1 MTSKKVEGVKK
12 SEHVRVFVRARPLQ
26 PGEPRGP
33 ISLTDREVHAK
44 TKNSRGQSSY
54 AFKRVFGVETEQEDV
69 FAHACRP
76 LVADMLKGFS
86 CTVFAY
92 GQTNSGKTHSMMGDL
107 RSEVGQGLIPRSC
120 KYIFNEL
127 LKSKQHFTV
136 RLSCVELYKEEFY
149 DMLTQDDPSQPK
161 RKLKLFQDGSGGTV
175 MKGVEEV
182 VVSSPTDVLSQL
194 EGAIGRRA
202 TAATGMNNRS
212 SRSHFIATIT
222 VTVKESTLSGEDLF
236 KIGKLHLVDLAGS
249 ESAKR
254 ADTSG
259 TDRQSEAAAINKS
272 LLTLGR
278 VISSLSSPDRSHTPY
293 RESALTRLLQDALGG
308 KSKTSIITT
317 ISLARQNMDETL
329 STLEYASSA
338 RRIENDPEM
347 NLVLSGNQLVSDY
360 ESQLVR
366 LRTELIDQRNGT
378 GVFISEER
386 YAMLQARLQELEED
400 QVLKQGEI
408 AEARARLAT
417 VGGEM
422 HALRMW
428 KNHKNLVIAHHQ
440 DEEAALRAGL
450 ADLRGRDGR
459 LHGAIAARDGAEAR
473 NLEAVRGCVE
483 AQTAGLCDAED
494 TLRSVAASVARVKE
508 QALLTVQRVVGE
520 AHAEA
525 EKATLAVQAAEEA
538 TTMCLYVYSLFPPP
552 PHPPCFQGCLSE
564 LFFFRAVIP
573 SPPSPPTTRTHSDGL
588 QSEMAASQAAEAA
601 MLKTVSE
608 KATADLEAACEKVTL
623 FPFRFHVFIL
633 FLFFLLLSSR
643 LCIVSLLP
651 PNTQSTA
658 AADVSTEATA
668 AAVAQH
674 REQIVTV
681 LSDALSA
688 HAADAASDSAAGAGA
703 VHSLVSRILAQ
714 LQTEV
719 VGAVRG
725 QHAVV
730 HAATLDKEESV
741 EEAVCAVR
749 TAARAAA
756 DGVAALGAETD
767 AAVASRTT
775 ALQGTL
781 EASVEESVAALRGQ
795 TAREADS
802 YRSLLMCFSER
813 EKAACAQAAERR
825 AELAAGARRAQREAA
840 EEAAREAAR
849 VAAALEASLEAA
861 AAEGASVEAALRAQL
876 QGINAERTEAQ
887 ARYADALAAHHAA
900 HAGQLGGSVAA
911 ARAAQD
917 DVVGG
922 VAASTRAAAARAE
935 EAAAA
940 ADEEARRVVAGSAA
954 FREQLRDA
962 AAAHEAALGSDIGG
976 YSTLALAS
984 VRDAL
989 AQQGEAAAARVEALT
1004 TAVDDACGSALGT
1017 LHAASAAAGAAL
1029 AQAAKDAT
1037 SAVGG
1042 AAADVARF
1050 VAGPWA
1056 AHAASFAARVSAAA
1070 GGGADAARGASAEA
1084 RACVGRAEEAVARH
1098 GRDMASGLAEGAADA
1113 TAGVD
1118 AAQCVAGRLRETVA
1132 VLGDAVAP
1140 HRRGATPSPAREEE
1154 QSAAGGRGFDFPAHM
1169 LAAAEATPV
1178 PGGARVRW
1186 SVEPSG
1192 AGPCAA
1198 PVLAPVAAAESGV
1211 EEAAVAMEDEEA
1223 PVPAAGGERE
1233 TVVMVEEDDEGM
1245 AVDATTPRRVLS
1257 PQAKVY
1263 GGTPAKTPLGAR
1275 HVNTL

>member
-1 MTSKKVEGVKK
+1 MTSKRVEGVKK

-400 QVLKQGEI
+400 QVLKQSEI

-417 VGGEM
+417 VGEEM
-422 HALRMW
+422 HALRMR

-440 DEEAALRAGL
+440 DAEAALRAGL
-450 ADLRGRDGR
+450 ADLRCRDGR

-508 QALLTVQRVVGE
+508 QALQTVQRVVGE

-525 EKATLAVQAAEEA
+525 EKATRAVQAAEEA
-538 TTMCLYVYSLFPPP
+538 TTTCLN
-552 PHPPCFQGCLSE
+552 
-564 LFFFRAVIP
+564 
-573 SPPSPPTTRTHSDGL
+573 GL

-608 KATADLEAACEKVTL
+608 KATADLEAACEK
-623 FPFRFHVFIL
+623 
-633 FLFFLLLSSR
+633 
-643 LCIVSLLP
+643 SL
-651 PNTQSTA
+651 A

-688 HAADAASDSAAGAGA
+688 HAADAASDAAAGAGA

-741 EEAVCAVR
+741 EEAVCTVR

-767 AAVASRTT
+767 AAVATRTT
-775 ALQGTL
+775 ALQGSL
-781 EASVEESVAALRGQ
+781 EASVEESVSVLRAQ
-795 TAREADS
+795 TEREADA

-840 EEAAREAAR
+840 EEA
-849 VAAALEASLEAA
+849 
-861 AAEGASVEAALRAQL
+861 
-876 QGINAERTEAQ
+876 
-887 ARYADALAAHHAA
+887 
-900 HAGQLGGSVAA
+900 
-911 ARAAQD
+911 
-917 DVVGG
+917 
-922 VAASTRAAAARAE
+922 
-935 EAAAA
+935 
-940 ADEEARRVVAGSAA
+940 
-954 FREQLRDA
+954 
-962 AAAHEAALGSDIGG
+962 
-976 YSTLALAS
+976 
-984 VRDAL
+984 
-989 AQQGEAAAARVEALT
+989 
-1004 TAVDDACGSALGT
+1004 
-1017 LHAASAAAGAAL
+1017 
-1029 AQAAKDAT
+1029 
-1037 SAVGG
+1037 
-1042 AAADVARF
+1042 
-1050 VAGPWA
+1050 
-1056 AHAASFAARVSAAA
+1056 
-1070 GGGADAARGASAEA
+1070 
-1084 RACVGRAEEAVARH
+1084 
-1098 GRDMASGLAEGAADA
+1098 
-1113 TAGVD
+1113 
-1118 AAQCVAGRLRETVA
+1118 
-1132 VLGDAVAP
+1132 
-1140 HRRGATPSPAREEE
+1140 
-1154 QSAAGGRGFDFPAHM
+1154 
-1169 LAAAEATPV
+1169 
-1178 PGGARVRW
+1178 
-1186 SVEPSG
+1186 
-1192 AGPCAA
+1192 
-1198 PVLAPVAAAESGV
+1198 
-1211 EEAAVAMEDEEA
+1211 
-1223 PVPAAGGERE
+1223 
-1233 TVVMVEEDDEGM
+1233 
-1245 AVDATTPRRVLS
+1245 
-1257 PQAKVY
+1257 
-1263 GGTPAKTPLGAR
+1263 
-1275 HVNTL
+1275 